1 MQRAFVF
8 VKVQPGHEKQV
19 MSELMKYDEV
29 REVHVIGGDWDLLAL
44 LEIRREIVAPSDE
57 MIYDFV
63 VERIRKIGHIQ
74 NTQTIVPH
82 LSIFK

>member
-19 MSELMKYDEV
+19 MSELMKHDEV

-44 LEIRREIVAPSDE
+44 LEVRREIVAPSDE
-57 MIYDFV
+57 TIYNFV
-63 VERIRKIGHIQ
+63 VERIRKIDHIQ

-82 LSIFK
+82 LSVSK